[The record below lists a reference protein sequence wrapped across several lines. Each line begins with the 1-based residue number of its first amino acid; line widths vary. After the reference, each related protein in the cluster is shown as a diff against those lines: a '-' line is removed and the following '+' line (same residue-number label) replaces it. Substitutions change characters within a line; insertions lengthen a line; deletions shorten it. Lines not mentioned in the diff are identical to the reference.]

1 MIKPKYQTEA
11 FKAPWKSWF
20 PSIAKSFLESFE
32 NTITQMSMHN
42 SKEYPDVYDE
52 INKNINNI
60 KICLNILS
68 EKKGN
73 SVEHKVDLAF
83 KQNWGTSY
91 LLVSQNCQY
100 SLEL

>member
-1 MIKPKYQTEA
+1 
-11 FKAPWKSWF
+11 
-20 PSIAKSFLESFE
+20 
-32 NTITQMSMHN
+32 MSMQN

-73 SVEHKVDLAF
+73 SAEHKVDLAF
-83 KQNWGTSY
+83 KQN
-91 LLVSQNCQY
+91 
-100 SLEL
+100 